1 MPTHGYTCSFAQIG
15 LDHLGSAGGKG
26 ASLGELVR
34 NGFTVPDGFCVTAA
48 AYARFIEASSLG
60 APVFAQLEGL
70 DIANIADLEARAAA
84 IRALLTEAPIPAGIA
99 GGILDAYHDLQDRQG
114 GDLGVAVRSS
124 ATAEDLPGASFAGQQ
139 DTYLNV
145 RGDGSLLDH
154 VRRCWASLWTA
165 RAILYR
171 EKNGFAH
178 GDVSLAVVVQEMF
191 PSEVSGVMF
200 TVNPVTSD
208 VGEIIVNASWGLGEA
223 IAGGHVNPDQFVVDR
238 RTQRITARIV
248 NDKTVMIVP
257 GADGTGVATV
267 AVPGD
272 KRHAASLSDEMLLEL
287 ARLGQRIEAHYGYP
301 QDVEW
306 GFARGRLAV
315 LQSRE
320 VTGVDVDFAQELETW
335 NRCDAETDR
344 DIVWTRAWGDMF
356 QTGPQSPLMYS
367 IHNHT
372 VTRAFDAMYRPYGI
386 DELTRLR
393 IFRWHHGRLYYNTA
407 YEKVRVQLWP
417 RFTRTEDILRFFPP
431 AEWDAIRALPFRFW
445 RKVGAS
451 VRLRFTA
458 PQFSLRRCID
468 TFYRELPQDVAFYRQ
483 SMSID
488 FGTASFEEILTTFQA
503 LEDRFVGYCIE
514 VSHALID
521 HAYSLVLVLTAM
533 LRRWCGDE
541 KGMIYGALASG
552 LPRNRTVQEN
562 IDVWKLSRQVRN
574 SAVLRALFES
584 SSPAEVSSRLAESAE
599 GAAFRATLDTFL
611 AEYGHRGGSER
622 DLAYPRW
629 RHKPEL
635 LLGAIKTLIS
645 ADDSHDP
652 ELTEAKLMERRR
664 ATVRDCLGRVR
675 GQRWGFV
682 KLPLFRFVL
691 RWSEK
696 YFLFRDDER
705 FYADYFMTARH
716 DFALAMGRRLAD
728 RGIIGAPADVFS
740 LALDEVV
747 DAWQGKIT
755 PRHVRIRVRARQAI
769 HEKFRVKAPPMLLR
783 GMHSL
788 DDEAADDADD
798 DVLRGIAAS
807 GGRVTARARVCHSLE
822 ETGKVGKGDILVACA
837 TDPGWTPVFSVLG
850 GVVIET
856 GGILAHATLVSREY
870 GIPCVMNVS
879 RATEKIRDGQIITI
893 DGDTGRV
900 ILGAADAPA
909 GGPEPATVAS

>member
-1 MPTHGYTCSFAQIG
+1 MHTHGYTCSFAAVDLEHIE
-15 LDHLGSAGGKG
+15 AVGGK
-26 ASLGELVR
+26 AANLGELVGR
-34 NGFTVPDGFCVTAA
+34 GFAVPDGFCVTAH
-48 AYARFIEASSLG
+48 AYARFVAASGL
-60 APVFAQLEGL
+60 APTLSARLEGL
-70 DIANIADLEARAAA
+70 DVTDIADLESRAAA
-84 IRALLTEAPIPAGIA
+84 IRALLTAAPVPAEIA
-99 GGILDAYHDLQDRQG
+99 RGILDAYHDLQRR
-114 GDLGVAVRSS
+114 LGNEVRVAVRSS

-145 RGDGSLLDH
+145 RGDESLLDH

-223 IAGGHVNPDQFVVDR
+223 IVGGHVNPDQFVIDKH
-238 RTQRITARIV
+238 TQRISGRII
-248 NDKTVMIVP
+248 NDKNVMIVP
-257 GADGTGVATV
+257 GADGTGAVEV
-267 AVPGD
+267 AVPEE
-272 KRHAASLSDEMLLEL
+272 RRRVASLTDGMLLEL

-306 GFARGRLAV
+306 GFARGKLAV

-320 VTGVDVDFAQELETW
+320 VTGVDVDFARELETW

-344 DIVWTRAWGDMF
+344 DIIWTRAWGDMF

-372 VTRAFDAMYRPYGI
+372 VTRAFDAMYGPYGI

-417 RFTRTEDILRFFPP
+417 KFTRTEDILRFFP
-431 AEWDAIRALPFRFW
+431 ADEWDSIRTLPFLWW
-445 RKVGAS
+445 RKLGAS
-451 VRLRFTA
+451 IRLRFTA

-468 TFYRELPQDVAFYRQ
+468 TFYRELPRDVAFYRQ
-483 SMSID
+483 AMTID
-488 FGTASFEEILTTFQA
+488 FETASFEEILTTFQA
-503 LEDRFVGYCIE
+503 LESRFVGYCVE

-533 LRRWCGDE
+533 LRRWCDDE
-541 KGMIYGALASG
+541 KGAIYGALASG
-552 LPRNRTVQEN
+552 LSRNRTVQEN
-562 IDVWKLSRQVRN
+562 IDVWKLSRRVRN
-574 SAVLRALFES
+574 TAALRTLFES
-584 SSPAEVSSRLAESAE
+584 ADPAGISGRLPQSPE
-599 GAAFRATLDTFL
+599 GAEFLATLDAFL
-611 AEYGHRGGSER
+611 LEYGHRGGSER

-635 LLGAIKTLIS
+635 LLGAIKALIS

-652 ELTEAKLMERRR
+652 ELTEARLMERRR
-664 ATVRDCLGRVR
+664 ATVRECLERVR
-675 GQRWGFV
+675 SQRWGFI

-691 RWSEK
+691 EWSER

-716 DFALAMGRRLAD
+716 DFALAMGRRLVD
-728 RGIIGAPADVFS
+728 RGIIDEPADAFS
-740 LALDEVV
+740 LALEEIV

-769 HEKFRVKAPPMLLR
+769 HEKFRAKAPPMLLR

-788 DDEAADDADD
+788 DDETADDAGEN
-798 DVLRGIAAS
+798 VLRGIAAS

-909 GGPEPATVAS
+909 GGLEPATVAS